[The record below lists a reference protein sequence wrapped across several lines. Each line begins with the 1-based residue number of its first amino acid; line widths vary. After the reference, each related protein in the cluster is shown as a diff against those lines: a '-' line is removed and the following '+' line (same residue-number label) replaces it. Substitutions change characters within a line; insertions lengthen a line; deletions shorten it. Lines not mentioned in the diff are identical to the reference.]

1 MHTHILPLCIC
12 TTATHI
18 LLTSVPTTTTALR
31 STTLSVLTLLLY
43 MCPHILRCV
52 LILLLPLYYI
62 EEVDLEVVVREPEDY
77 RMPSPHPLP
86 HVHTPALNAH
96 KSAYVS
102 IRLHTYI
109 PPP

>member
-1 MHTHILPLCIC
+1 MHTHILPLYIC

-18 LLTSVPTTTTALR
+18 LLTSVPNTTTALK
-31 STTLSVLTLLLY
+31 STTLS
-43 MCPHILRCV
+43 V

-86 HVHTPALNAH
+86 YVHTPALNAY
-96 KSAYVS
+96 KSAYNS
-102 IRLHTYI
+102 IRQHPLAYVHSPALNADTYI
-109 PPP
+109 VVR